1 MSALPSGNRHCRSL
15 FAAGMIDGAGLPRG
29 GDGGQALLQ
38 GRLAQGRIHL
48 GGVLVDVS
56 RPESPSAAS
65 TSARWRAA
73 RRLTKRLDTPMHK
86 SSPQVHRMKFSPA
99 GEVMALMPST

>member
-1 MSALPSGNRHCRSL
+1 MARDCHVAAMEARRSSRADSRRDASTW
-15 FAAGMIDGAGLPRG
+15 AAS
-29 GDGGQALLQ
+29 LLM
-38 GRLAQGRIHL
+38 LA
-48 GGVLVDVS
+48 

-65 TSARWRAA
+65 ASARWRAA